1 MSGTMGALMGR
12 IEIELDD
19 ETLAEAAAFL
29 GTSSPADTVK
39 AAVLDVVEGKRRLE
53 AFDRLAGMAAAG
65 EFDHLKDKTNY
76 RP

>member
-1 MSGTMGALMGR
+1 MSGTMGALMGK

-29 GTSSPADTVK
+29 GTSSPEDTVK

-53 AFDRLAGMAAAG
+53 AFDRLTEMAEAGD
-65 EFDHLKDKTNY
+65 FDHLRDKKTY
-76 RP
+76 RR